1 MQTAFEIISTLA
13 HLVFLVT
20 VSSFQL
26 FLTIC
31 SLKGNRYCDQRQTQI
46 YTCKSKTRLRTS
58 LLSKHI
64 YQPSLYCPIK
74 GEEKERI
81 HANEGVQRT
90 AEGSCSWDRPSESSG
105 MEPTLLLPEALKAVP
120 SKSHFL
126 YNQLLWAL
134 PLSSQ
139 NPPQRAPVS
148 FPDLS
153 PSHHCMAKRHEARAF
168 PHLKAHPQRGLLG
181 FNMFSTCGIWQGLVI
196 WHKDAH
202 LNNTWDVGFDPRSLW
217 L

>member
-46 YTCKSKTRLRTS
+46 YTCKSKTRLCTS

-105 MEPTLLLPEALKAVP
+105 MEPALLLPEALKAVR

-126 YNQLLWAL
+126 YNQLL
-134 PLSSQ
+134 
-139 NPPQRAPVS
+139 
-148 FPDLS
+148 
-153 PSHHCMAKRHEARAF
+153 
-168 PHLKAHPQRGLLG
+168 
-181 FNMFSTCGIWQGLVI
+181 
-196 WHKDAH
+196 
-202 LNNTWDVGFDPRSLW
+202 
-217 L
+217 